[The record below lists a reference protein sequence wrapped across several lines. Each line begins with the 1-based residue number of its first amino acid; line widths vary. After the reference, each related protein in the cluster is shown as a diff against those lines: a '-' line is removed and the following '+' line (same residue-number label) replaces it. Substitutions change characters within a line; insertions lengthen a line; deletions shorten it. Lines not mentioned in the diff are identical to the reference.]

1 MGQYYSYMNIKSS
14 DESKIK
20 DILDKYDITLPVC
33 ELTVREYELES
44 IVKELF
50 DADPSL
56 TVLSSTS
63 NINVDPYVYVC
74 IIRDG
79 KYESHYIEDLYDK
92 DDIFEELGFG
102 GLIDNIPEWL
112 KLVDSLV
119 EQ

>member
-1 MGQYYSYMNIKSS
+1 MNIKTS

-20 DILDKYDITLPVC
+20 DIIDKYDISLPVC
-33 ELTVREYELES
+33 ELTVREYELEN

-50 DADPSL
+50 DADSSL

-79 KYESHYIEDLYDK
+79 KYESHYIEDLYDN
-92 DDIFEELGFG
+92 DDIFEKLGYG
-102 GLIDNIPEWL
+102 QLINDIPEWL
-112 KLVDSLV
+112 SLVDSLI
-119 EQ
+119 EK